1 MATDD
6 VKIAWKS
13 VTKRFGDNLVLDGL
27 DLEAHQG
34 RSLVIIGGSG
44 SGKSV
49 TIKLAL
55 GLLKPDGGRV
65 EIDGRKVAYGKE
77 DDRGVAQIG
86 MLFQSGALFDS
97 LSIWE
102 NVAFRLLHAEHMKR
116 SEAKERAIAALD
128 QVDLDADIAEDR
140 PASLSGGMQRRVALA
155 RAVVAEPE
163 ILFFDEPTTGLDPV
177 TADLINQLIVKQ
189 VKTLGAT
196 AVTITHDMA
205 SMRTIADEVAMIRDG
220 KILWRGDLDGVDACE
235 HQAVC
240 DFVAGRYSADA

>member
-1 MATDD
+1 MAKDD
-6 VKIAWKS
+6 VKIAWKK

-27 DLEAHQG
+27 DLVAYQG
-34 RSLVIIGGSG
+34 RSLVVIGGSG

-55 GLLKPDGGRV
+55 GLLRPDGGCV

-77 DDRGVAQIG
+77 NDPGVAQIG

-97 LSIWE
+97 LPVWE
-102 NVAFRLLHAEHMKR
+102 NVAFRLLHAERMDKD
-116 SEAKERAIAALD
+116 EARARAIEALE
-128 QVDLDADIAEDR
+128 QVDLDADVAAKR
-140 PASLSGGMQRRVALA
+140 PAELSGGMQRRVALA
-155 RAVVAEPE
+155 RAVVAKPA

-196 AVTITHDMA
+196 AVSITHDMA
-205 SMRTIADEVAMIRDG
+205 SMRTIADEVAYLKDG
-220 KILWRGDLDGVDACE
+220 KIRWRGDLDGVDACE
-235 HQAVC
+235 HPEVC
-240 DFVAGRYSADA
+240 DFVAGRYSREV

>member
-1 MATDD
+1 MANDD

-13 VTKRFGDNLVLDGL
+13 VTKRFGGNLVLDGL

-55 GLLKPDGGRV
+55 GLLKPDSGRV
-65 EIDGRKVAYGKE
+65 EIDGRRVAFGKE
-77 DDRGVAQIG
+77 NDPGVAQIG

-97 LSIWE
+97 LSVWE
-102 NVAFRLLHAEHMKR
+102 NVAFRLLHAENMKK
-116 SEAKERAIAALD
+116 SEAKDRALAALD
-128 QVDLDADIAEDR
+128 QVDLDADLGEKR
-140 PASLSGGMQRRVALA
+140 PAELSGGMQRRVALA
-155 RAVVAEPE
+155 RAVVAKPN

-220 KILWRGDLDGVDACE
+220 QILWRGDLDGVDSCE

-240 DFVAGRYSADA
+240 DFVAGRYSGDA